1 MTAHAELK
9 RAALLAVQR
18 AVPTLTVHNHPS
30 GTFVPVHV
38 VNTALKAMERGDF
51 AAIKN
56 ALKGS
61 ARVTVNYPGRFDV
74 GLEFVGGVYACVEFK
89 GPGDK
94 LSPAQIREAE
104 RMTAAR
110 IPWHVCQA
118 RTLEEFP
125 AAIRQ
130 LCEWAVAL

>member
-1 MTAHAELK
+1 MTNHAEIK
-9 RAALLAVQR
+9 RAGLLAVQR
-18 AVPTLTVHNHPS
+18 AVPGVTIHNHPS

-38 VNTALKAMERGDF
+38 ITTALKAMERGDF

-74 GLEFVGGVYACVEFK
+74 GLEFVGGLYACVEFK

-94 LSPAQIREAE
+94 LSPAQIKEAQ
-104 RMTAAR
+104 RMTNAR
-110 IPWHVCQA
+110 IPHHVCQA
-118 RTLEEFP
+118 RTVEEIP
-125 AAIRQ
+125 AAVRQ
-130 LCEWAVAL
+130 LCEWAVTL